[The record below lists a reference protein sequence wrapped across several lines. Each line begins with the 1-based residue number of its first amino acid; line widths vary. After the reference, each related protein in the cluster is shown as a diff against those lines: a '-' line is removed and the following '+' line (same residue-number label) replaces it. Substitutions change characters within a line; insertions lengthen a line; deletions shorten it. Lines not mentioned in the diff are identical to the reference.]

1 MKITLAAIGAAATLA
16 LAPSVQA
23 QDITGALAG
32 ALDQFGQSLGES
44 ATAGESIFVSAVGE
58 TLLPGGAPMAQTV
71 TLSIDG
77 TGDTAVAAA
86 KARDEIVA
94 KVQAVARR
102 FGVSAEVGKSTF
114 AFGEA
119 WAEAAIDWDAFDFD
133 SAGDAAAEATAAAV
147 DAAGAFADLAEATRT
162 FTASSEITIDR
173 PADARMAGF
182 VDALAEAGVPS
193 FSESSLGFGEAG
205 ASALGMWAS
214 LLGIEMPADPGE
226 GVWGAATADAIAKAR
241 TQAQQVATA
250 SGRPLGQVKN
260 VTVFLRHQDGQK
272 AYVTVS
278 VRFGFA
284 D

>member
-44 ATAGESIFVSAVGE
+44 ASAGESIFVSAVGE

-133 SAGDAAAEATAAAV
+133 SAADAAAAAAV
-147 DAAGAFADLAEATRT
+147 DAAAPPADLAEATRT

-214 LLGIEMPADPGE
+214 LLGTEMPADPGE